1 MKHYRIL
8 EKKEQYS
15 LLENKMIPKQFTIQ
29 YLKKAFFG
37 FYIWKKLNDNIYTKY
52 DLALTEIKKVIKQ
65 EDYETALFSYHYVD
79 AYKIFKSKEVKKEV
93 KKEPSISEVKS
104 AKRTNTSVFVPKQK

>member
-8 EKKEQYS
+8 ENKEKYS
-15 LLENKMIPKQFTIQ
+15 LLENKMAPKQFTIQ
-29 YLKKAFFG
+29 YLKKNFFG
-37 FYIWKKLNDNIYTKY
+37 FYVWKKLNDTIYNKY
-52 DLALTEIKKVIKQ
+52 DMALTEVKKVIKQ
-65 EDYETALFSYHYVD
+65 EDYETDTASYHYVD

-104 AKRTNTSVFVPKQK
+104 KSCFSYSITLSS